1 MAHVAEDR
9 RIDTL
14 LALALAFGRSDG
26 EALRGASALS
36 VGVEAGAAEQE
47 ESPLDVLG
55 ALDDAERQAVERRA
69 KWHARLP
76 RDKQSS
82 WLVTTLARVKETV
95 APLDEH
101 VHTSHIVEALREEPV
116 HVQLLVINHLP
127 RQLIMETMAALRLPS
142 TMRIQPLPP
151 EIMRIVRRIFLSHF
165 VSLDQ
170 LQTPAHTD
178 LLSGAELARLVRLLG
193 VRETAIAC
201 RGIAAVESVASF
213 LRRFPAEDARAIATH
228 LTTLTKIESHRVA
241 FAGRQVEEAL
251 RVEPEPGAMLDRIG
265 MRLLAL
271 CFVDGGAE
279 RLRYTAQK
287 LPLEA
292 ARALEMM
299 VQECC
304 RQDEREM
311 MRHLADETE
320 MLAASLRSKGDL

>member
-1 MAHVAEDR
+1 MAYVAEDR
-9 RIDTL
+9 RVDIL
-14 LALALAFGRSDG
+14 LALALAFDRSEG
-26 EALRGASALS
+26 G
-36 VGVEAGAAEQE
+36 EAGATESK
-47 ESPLDVLG
+47 SPLDLFD
-55 ALDDAERQAVERRA
+55 ALDDRHRQALERRA
-69 KWHARLP
+69 KWHARLA

-82 WLVTTLARVKETV
+82 WLVATLARVRETV

-116 HVQLLVINHLP
+116 RVQLLVINHLP
-127 RQLIMETMAALRLPS
+127 RQLITETMAALRLPS
-142 TMRIQPLPP
+142 TMRSQPLPP
-151 EIMRIVRRIFLSHF
+151 EIMRIVRRVFLSHF

-170 LQTPAHTD
+170 LQSPAHLD

-228 LTTLTKIESHRVA
+228 LTTLTKIEPHRVA

-251 RVEPEPGAMLDRIG
+251 RVEPEPEAMLDRIG

-271 CFVDGGAE
+271 SFVGSDAA
-279 RLRYTAQK
+279 RLRYTTQK
-287 LPLEA
+287 LPVEA
-292 ARALEMM
+292 GRALGAM

-304 RQDEREM
+304 QQDEQEM
-311 MRHLADETE
+311 MHNLAGGTE
-320 MLAASLRSKGDL
+320 ILAASLRGKSL